1 MCGRFALVAQPQ
13 DVEAL
18 FALIDAGDFP
28 PRYNIAPT
36 QPVLVVTAGP
46 QPDPGSNLP
55 ARRAFLTRWGLIP
68 GWTKDPAKMPLLI
81 NARGET
87 AADKPAFKAAMRHR
101 RALIPASGFYEWK
114 DMGKGRPAQPFWM
127 KPKGRTLVAFAALW
141 ETFAEPGGSE
151 IDTAAIVT
159 TQASEDISQ
168 IHHRM
173 PVVIAP
179 ENFERWLDCRTQE
192 PRDVAD
198 LMRTPEP
205 ELFEAIPVADLV
217 NKVANTGP
225 QLQARV
231 EPASDAPRAKP
242 AAAGQ
247 LSLF

>member
-1 MCGRFALVAQPQ
+1 MCGRFALLTPP
-13 DVEAL
+13 DHVEAL
-18 FALIDAGDFP
+18 FSVVEAGQFP

-36 QPVLVVTAGP
+36 QPVLMVTAGP
-46 QPDPGSNLP
+46 QPEPGSNLP
-55 ARRAFLTRWGLIP
+55 GRRALLVRWGFIP
-68 GWTKDPAKMPLLI
+68 GWTKDPRTMPLLI

-127 KPKGRTLVAFAALW
+127 KPRGRKLIAFAALW

-159 TQASEDISQ
+159 TAASPDIAP

-179 ENFERWLDCRTQE
+179 EDFERWLDCRCQE
-192 PRDVAD
+192 PRHVAD

-205 ELFEAIPVADLV
+205 DLFEAIPVADLV
-217 NKVANTGP
+217 NKVANGGP
-225 QLQARV
+225 ELHKRV
-231 EPASDAPRAKP
+231 ERAVEAPAPKP
-242 AAAGQ
+242 AADQ

>member
-1 MCGRFALVAQPQ
+1 MCGRFALVAQPE

-18 FALIDAGDFP
+18 FSLIDAGEFP

-46 QPDPGSNLP
+46 QPEPGSNQP
-55 ARRAFLTRWGLIP
+55 SRRAFLTRWGLIP
-68 GWTKDPAKMPLLI
+68 GWTKDPKAMPLLI

-87 AADKPAFKAAMRHR
+87 AAEKPAFKAAMRHR

-127 KPKGRTLVAFAALW
+127 RPRRGSLVGFAALW

-159 TQASEDISQ
+159 TQASADLEA

-179 ENFERWLDCRTQE
+179 ENFERWLDCRNLE

-198 LMRTPEP
+198 LLRTPEP
-205 ELFEAIPVADLV
+205 DLFEAIPVGDLV
-217 NKVANTGP
+217 NKVANLGP
-225 QLQARV
+225 ELQARV
-231 EPASDAPRAKP
+231 EPAPEKPQPRP
-242 AAAGQ
+242 ASADQ